1 MYNRSADIDTDLT
14 VKTCSGSRERNH
26 GIFQEEFDKGAF
38 GMIINLRQ

>member
-14 VKTCSGSRERNH
+14 VKTCSGSWERN